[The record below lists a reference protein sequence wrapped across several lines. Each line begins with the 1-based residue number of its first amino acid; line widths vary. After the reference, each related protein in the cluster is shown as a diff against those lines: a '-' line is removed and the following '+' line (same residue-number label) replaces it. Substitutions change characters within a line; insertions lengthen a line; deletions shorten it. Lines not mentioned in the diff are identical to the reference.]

1 MVKRVHLPD
10 GLVDDVHDSLEES
23 EPLEDAW
30 TEVSAQEPPP
40 EKQRH
45 NSNGHA
51 KLETPAKERTPYKF
65 TRIDAGDDVLLR

>member
-30 TEVSAQEPPP
+30 TEVCAQEPPP
-40 EKQRH
+40 KRH
-45 NSNGHA
+45 SGNGHSEV
-51 KLETPAKERTPYKF
+51 KTPAKERTPYKF